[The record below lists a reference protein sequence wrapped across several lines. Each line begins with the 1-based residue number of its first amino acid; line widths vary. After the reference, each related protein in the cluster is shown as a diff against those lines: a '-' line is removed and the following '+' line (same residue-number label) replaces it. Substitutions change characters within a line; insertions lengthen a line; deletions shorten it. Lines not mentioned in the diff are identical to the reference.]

1 MTQAEKTQK
10 NVQCET
16 SILRQKE
23 HIGAGSSECCHTCA
37 KKKKSGFEWKI
48 DLYSTNTVLIGS
60 TAQR

>member
-37 KKKKSGFEWKI
+37 KKKKKM
-48 DLYSTNTVLIGS
+48 VLNGK
-60 TAQR
+60 